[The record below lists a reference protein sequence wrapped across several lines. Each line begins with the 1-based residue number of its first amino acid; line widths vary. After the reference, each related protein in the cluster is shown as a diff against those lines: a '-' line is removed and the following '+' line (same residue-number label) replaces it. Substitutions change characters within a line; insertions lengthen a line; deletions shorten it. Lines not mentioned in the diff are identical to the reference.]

1 MDRRFPVASRACRA
15 GAAPVR
21 PECCWRIAAAF
32 LDSFGASATVETHS
46 WSCHADGSVFGRKRP
61 GSGYAFETSANVYRS
76 MHCVK
81 ASGKHLYATVHEDA
95 YDLGMAR
102 L

>member
-1 MDRRFPVASRACRA
+1 MGLFL
-15 GAAPVR
+15 AAND
-21 PECCWRIAAAF
+21 PE
-32 LDSFGASATVETHS
+32 
-46 WSCHADGSVFGRKRP
+46 
-61 GSGYAFETSANVYRS
+61 SGYAFETSANVYRS

-81 ASGKHLYATVHEDA
+81 VSGKHLYATVHEDA

>member
-1 MDRRFPVASRACRA
+1 MPMGLFL
-15 GAAPVR
+15 AAND
-21 PECCWRIAAAF
+21 PE
-32 LDSFGASATVETHS
+32 
-46 WSCHADGSVFGRKRP
+46 
-61 GSGYAFETSANVYRS
+61 SGYAFETSANVYRS

-81 ASGKHLYATVHEDA
+81 ASGKHLYATVHQDA